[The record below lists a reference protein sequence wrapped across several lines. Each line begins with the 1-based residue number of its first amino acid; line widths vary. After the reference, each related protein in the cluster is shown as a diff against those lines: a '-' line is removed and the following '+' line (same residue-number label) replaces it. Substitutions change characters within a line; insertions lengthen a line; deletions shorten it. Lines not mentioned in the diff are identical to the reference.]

1 MAGFP
6 ILALLAK
13 AFPGL
18 DVAWGILFV
27 LFALVTARSLFGYL
41 MPKSE
46 RTRKGEPS
54 PQHQH

>member
-18 DVAWGILFV
+18 DFAWGILFV
-27 LFALVTARSLFGYL
+27 VFALVTARSLIGYL
-41 MPKSE
+41 MPKSA
-46 RTRKGEPS
+46 RADKGQPS